1 MSIEINL
8 LPWREAQREAR
19 SRRFVLG
26 IMLMALLGS
35 GGGWGLAQFHQ
46 QALETQQQRN
56 RFIEARVQRL
66 DQDIVAIHDYQM
78 LREDM
83 LAQIELIRGLQ
94 FSRPQTVRV
103 FNQLVT
109 SLQEGVHY
117 SALSR
122 DENRLRFTGRA
133 DTNRQVSDQLRAI
146 AASEV
151 FGIPQLAEVQTEE
164 GGTGRRFDLSVEE
177 ILPGSVPEQLAKEDM
192 P

>member
-26 IMLMALLGS
+26 IVLMALLGI
-35 GGGWGLAQFHQ
+35 GGGWGVTQFYQ
-46 QALETQQQRN
+46 LALEAQQQRN

-66 DQDIVAIHDYQM
+66 DQDIVAIRDYQM
-78 LREDM
+78 LRERM

-109 SLQEGVHY
+109 SLQEGVYY

-122 DENRLRFTGRA
+122 DDDRLRFTGRA

-177 ILPGSVPEQLAKEDM
+177 ILPGPVSEQFAKEDM